1 MTISRETLM
10 AFVDGELL
18 PDEARRVAAEVAGDP
33 ALNAY
38 VEQQKQLAG
47 QLHAAFAPVL
57 KQQIPERLE
66 RAIWETKVA
75 VETNFASSLIAR
87 LSRIWHE
94 QTSRAGRSW
103 IPAGAMATGIAL
115 GVLLAGS
122 FGIGTLMR
130 SDGDALIAQGQLA
143 QTLTT
148 ALASDQQDLRG
159 GAARIGVS
167 FWSKDGAFCRSF
179 TTQGNRRGS
188 LAGIACRENGD
199 WRITTLAAAEAH
211 DSSTFATAGADMPAI
226 VRGAMSSMISGDPLD
241 AEQERAARNQGW
253 RAK

>member
-1 MTISRETLM
+1 MTVSRETLM
-10 AFVDGELL
+10 AFVDGELA
-18 PDEARRVAAEVAGDP
+18 PDEARRVAAEVANDP

-38 VEQQKQLAG
+38 VEQQKQLAT
-47 QLHAAFAPVL
+47 QLHTAFAPVL
-57 KQQIPERLE
+57 EQPMPERLE
-66 RAIWETKVA
+66 KAIWETKVP
-75 VETNFASSLIAR
+75 VETNFASPLIAR
-87 LSRIWHE
+87 LSRILRE

-103 IPAGAMATGIAL
+103 IPAGAMAAGIAL

-130 SDGDALIAQGQLA
+130 SDGGAVIAQGQLA

-148 ALASDQQDLRG
+148 ALASEQQDVMP

-179 TTQGNRRGS
+179 TTQGTARGS
-188 LAGIACRENGD
+188 LAGIACRESGD
-199 WRITTLAAAEAH
+199 WRITTLAAAEPR
-211 DSSTFATAGADMPAI
+211 DPNTFATAGADMPAI
-226 VRGAMSSMISGDPLD
+226 VRGAMSAMISGDPLD
-241 AEQERAARNQGW
+241 AEQERTARSQGW